1 MLFARSERIGLPVG
15 LFKSLPP
22 LGNLAKSLVSHVS
35 IPHQPAANHGTGLSN
50 FVPAV
55 EAHRLAAAHVLGAD
69 RTYHGI
75 CKPYPSAT
83 TRLVR

>member
-1 MLFARSERIGLPVG
+1 MLFARSGRIGLPVG
-15 LFKSLPP
+15 FSNSLPP

-35 IPHQPAANHGTGLSN
+35 MPHQPAANHGTGLSN
-50 FVPAV
+50 FAPAV
-55 EAHRLAAAHVLGAD
+55 EVHRLAVAHVLGAD

-75 CKPYPSAT
+75 CKPYPSVT